1 MTAADMIAIYNAL
14 RGALSIA
21 VFRAW
26 PQIPSPLPG
35 CAFSLQSWQRL
46 DDGSARTD
54 ILVSFRANS
63 PEANDGY
70 TADARTA
77 LQPLG
82 YALSRAEDAVEY
94 DTGFFLRNLVF
105 TAWAD
110 VPVIPDPPVPPEQ
123 LYPHVF
129 RIRNADNT
137 AWLLLPD
144 VLDMSFSPAV
154 RAPIVQQP
162 LSQDLSMLPQLDTG
176 KVAPGSLTVSA
187 RFLYEDPAAERVRE
201 LFFNSGDSYFSIRYC
216 SDRFYRNHGPVTSF
230 FASPLGLE
238 FTIACRTVFLRVST

>member
-46 DDGSARTD
+46 YDGSARTD

-77 LQPLG
+77 LEL
-82 YALSRAEDAVEY
+82 LK
-94 DTGFFLRNLVF
+94 GFDRRHRGHA
-105 TAWAD
+105 T
-110 VPVIPDPPVPPEQ
+110 
-123 LYPHVF
+123 
-129 RIRNADNT
+129 
-137 AWLLLPD
+137 LPD
-144 VLDMSFSPAV
+144 AYELIVRVLVQGLGRDDTARAVLKALQERYPDSPQTREAEWV
-154 RAPIVQQP
+154 LRQRGAP
-162 LSQDLSMLPQLDTG
+162 
-176 KVAPGSLTVSA
+176 A
-187 RFLYEDPAAERVRE
+187 
-201 LFFNSGDSYFSIRYC
+201 
-216 SDRFYRNHGPVTSF
+216 
-230 FASPLGLE
+230 
-238 FTIACRTVFLRVST
+238 

>member
-129 RIRNADNT
+129 RIRNADHT

-144 VLDMSFSPAV
+144 VLDMSFSWRPRAYRAAASEPGPVHAAPAGHREGRPRLPHGV
-154 RAPIVQQP
+154 RA
-162 LSQDLSMLPQLDTG
+162 LSLRG
-176 KVAPGSLTVSA
+176 PGGGTRPGALLQF
-187 RFLYEDPAAERVRE
+187 RRQ
-201 LFFNSGDSYFSIRYC
+201 LFF
-216 SDRFYRNHGPVTSF
+216 HPV
-230 FASPLGLE
+230 LL
-238 FTIACRTVFLRVST
+238 